1 MNSLSKIKNTLNKTN
16 EELSSKLLFYN
27 EFIDI
32 NSYKVEIINLLNDED
47 IEIDCSNNIIYIDKD
62 AINSASFKSLLKHK
76 LLRAYLYHITDI
88 ELKRLSLDTSY
99 LFILYSI
106 ATDTDPG
113 YTTKNTLYYDFA
125 LEVESLIKNNPYL
138 IDLIYF
144 NINKKETKILDDLN
158 KLAETEWFR
167 INRSDYLFNKKYKD
181 SVIEIVKLVNNII
194 NLIYQVDFFDLK
206 HDLFLNMTTKENA

>member
-1 MNSLSKIKNTLNKTN
+1 MNDLSKIKNTLNKTS

-32 NSYKVEIINLLNDED
+32 NSYKVEIINSLNDED

-62 AINSASFKSLLKHK
+62 AINSTSFKSLLKHK

-99 LFILYSI
+99 LFILYSL

-113 YTTKNTLYYDFA
+113 YTAKNTLYYDFA

-167 INRSDYLFNKKYKD
+167 INRCDYSFNKKYKY
-181 SVIEIVKLVNNII
+181 SVIETVKLVNNII

-206 HDLFLNMTTKENA
+206 HDLFSNMTTKENA